1 MTLIELFILAVGL
14 SMDAMAVAICK
25 GLSVQR
31 LKLRHAVTVGLYFG
45 GFQAAMPLIGY
56 FLGRQFQTYIERF
69 DHWIAFVLL
78 GLIGANMI
86 KESFGKAEACD
97 CSFCPKAM
105 LPMAVAT
112 SIDALAVG
120 VTFAL
125 LPSVNITAAVSFIGV
140 ITFTLS
146 AVGVYIGHLFGAKF
160 KSKAELTGGI
170 VLILMGCKILLEHL
184 GVLERFFALFG

>member
-1 MTLIELFILAVGL
+1 MTLFELFILAIGL

-25 GLSVQR
+25 GLAAPK
-31 LKLRHAVTVGLYFG
+31 LKPRHAVITGLYFG
-45 GFQAAMPLIGY
+45 GFQAAMPVLGY
-56 FLGRQFQTYIERF
+56 FLARGFRSYIEQV

-86 KESFGKAEACD
+86 KESFGGAEKCD

-120 VTFAL
+120 VTFAFL
-125 LPSVNITAAVSFIGV
+125 EVRIVPAVSLIGV
-140 ITFTLS
+140 ITFALS
-146 AVGVYIGHLFGAKF
+146 AVGVYVGHLFGAKF
-160 KSKAELTGGI
+160 KSKAELVGGI
-170 VLILMGCKILLEHL
+170 VLVLMGCKILLEHL

>member
-1 MTLIELFILAVGL
+1 MSLLELFILAVGL

-25 GLSVQR
+25 GLSAP
-31 LKLRHAVTVGLYFG
+31 KLRFRHAVITGLYFG
-45 GFQAAMPLIGY
+45 GFQAAMPVLGY
-56 FLGRQFQTYIERF
+56 FLARGFRAYIEQV

-86 KESFGKAEACD
+86 KESFGKAEECD
-97 CSFCPKAM
+97 CSFSPKAM

-120 VTFAL
+120 VTFAFL
-125 LPSVNITAAVSFIGV
+125 EVSIAPAVTLIGV
-140 ITFTLS
+140 ITFALS
-146 AVGVYIGHLFGAKF
+146 AVGVYVGHLFGARF
-160 KSKAELTGGI
+160 KSKAELVGGI